1 MEDVLAVALIFGGGA
16 IFLFAISPI
25 GRAIADRIRGHGG
38 AGRGGAGGAPGG
50 DPRAQAAVL
59 DDVQQLHQE
68 VAELAER
75 VDFMERL
82 LAKSRDADRLAPP
95 R

>member
-25 GRAIADRIRGHGG
+25 GRASADRIRG
-38 AGRGGAGGAPGG
+38 RGGAPAG
-50 DPRAQAAVL
+50 DPRGQAAVV